1 MKEIETIGFNIK
13 ATYEEMKRYEI
24 KSGEHCF
31 CMFNGKKLLS
41 TYTLDECYKEV
52 TGVTLAEYEEMQK
65 KMHEEHLKKEEEFR
79 TSIPSK
85 IDEYRK
91 KAIGIIPDNKIEYW
105 NKIVPIRLN
114 DLYHG
119 MELDCWLELVAELNK
134 DIPKEDKFQRCKEMF
149 DKQGHSGMSASLVFS
164 GLEQFH
170 ELGKE
175 LVKYIQKDF
184 KK

>member
-1 MKEIETIGFNIK
+1 MKEIETIGFTIK

-41 TYTLDECYKEV
+41 TYTLDECYREV
-52 TGVTLAEYEEMQK
+52 TGVTLAEYEERQK
-65 KMHEEHLKKEEEFR
+65 KMREEYLKKEEEFKA
-79 TSIPSK
+79 SIPSK

-91 KAIGIIPDNKIEYW
+91 KAIGIIHDNKIAYW

-119 MELDCWLELVAELNK
+119 MELDCWLELIAELNK
-134 DIPKEDKFQRCKEMF
+134 DIPKEDKFQKCKEMF
-149 DKQGHSGMSASLVFS
+149 DKQGHSGMSANLVFS

-175 LVKYIQKDF
+175 LVKYIQKNF
-184 KK
+184 